1 MVEPSEAIPTWICHL
16 AVVVAGLDADQL
28 GALASGYRGHQ
39 PVLTPSATQLQRSL
53 SLSTAG
59 AVDLA
64 RNLRQALSEAAVTGE
79 DVSVALAAL
88 ARARSTGESRNEK
101 VEVVCTGP
109 SRLGI
114 PVRATFPAAME
125 MIQAARDEILVVGY
139 VFTEGA
145 RRLVEELA
153 RASQDRGVRVTLI
166 GNRMREYLPTLRSM
180 WPVNSPEPKI
190 FSREA
195 DPDDKM
201 VALHAKLLICD
212 GIAALV
218 TSANFSHHGLHENIE
233 IGLKVQSAAVARLV
247 DFVRAMVAM
256 QQVRP
261 LDWFR

>member
-1 MVEPSEAIPTWICHL
+1 MVDPSSIIPTWISHL
-16 AVVVAGLDADQL
+16 AVVVGVLDADQL

-39 PVLTPSATQLQRSL
+39 TVPAASATQLQRSL
-53 SLSTAG
+53 SLSTAD

-64 RNLRQALSEAAVTGE
+64 RNLRQALSEAQVTGH

-88 ARARSTGESRNEK
+88 AYARSTGESTNERI
-101 VEVVCTGP
+101 EVVCTGS
-109 SRLGI
+109 SRWGV

-125 MIQAARDEILVVGY
+125 MIQAAREEIVVVGY

-145 RRLVEELA
+145 RGLVEELA
-153 RASQDRGVRVTLI
+153 RASQEWGVRVMLV
-166 GNRMREYLPTLRSM
+166 GNRMRDYLPTLRSI
-180 WPVNSPEPKI
+180 WPVNSPVPRV

-201 VALHAKLLICD
+201 AALHAKLLICD

-233 IGLKVQSAAVARLV
+233 IGLKVQSATVARLV
-247 DFVRAMVAM
+247 DFVRALIAM
-256 QQVRP
+256 QQVKP
-261 LDWFR
+261 VDW